1 MSLTIAMY
9 NRNWHAIAQLS
20 LVDDVDGI
28 VVGVVFNM
36 HNTHWKRKGLRGETA
51 HSFDSIKIISELHF
65 NWLITCSM
73 HNNCT

>member
-1 MSLTIAMY
+1 MSLTIAMS

-20 LVDDVDGI
+20 LVVVVAVI

-36 HNTHWKRKGLRGETA
+36 QDTHWKRKGLRGETA
-51 HSFDSIKIISELHF
+51 HSFDSIKILSELHF